1 MDEVKLSSQVL
12 ALDGD
17 GGAAVLDV
25 LLQVRKELVAER
37 ARLLGAGDE
46 LADDAGGHLGGRV
59 EDLVE
64 DLAVAEAALGVGV
77 LDRGT
82 LGLALAEAQAGG
94 LVAADADLAVGP
106 GEVDGADLDLGGLRG
121 RPQLGLGQAHDGGAE
136 EELLAVLGG
145 AVVGAGVAVADLL
158 ARVARG
164 VEEAVDGVADG
175 LDDLLDGLGAGGG
188 QHADDLVRDGLV
200 PPRAA
205 LGVEEGAVGADAGLE
220 GGLGQH
226 AAEPA
231 GLAKDPAEDE
241 RLVLVVA
248 GAGHE
253 DVAVQGDDP
262 VLHEGDEQVGGG
274 VLVRGQGEVVELAD
288 VGHGRQLVELE
299 VGDGEEHVEAAGRV
313 GGRVQLEDGGRVLGE
328 QVLPDAGGG
337 REGRGPDR
345 VDDDGAV
352 GLADLDVEVGVL
364 VVRDPLVGIGGRGAR
379 GQDGNA
385 SRELGALGLAGLGRV
400 LLVVVLILGRGVF
413 GIVLGG
419 LGSLGHGH
427 GLGLSSS
434 GLGCGSGS
442 GSGGRLLLLGHGC
455 VVFSSATEVTAGSL
469 LSRKLFSLP
478 GMAVM
483 GRGASASPLLDWTRD
498 GMLRDESERF
508 MKYPSLTGPK
518 VGVGGVDVAFSLVV
532 LVVGALRWML
542 ERGFFANAEVY
553 CSYNN
558 NLGRLR
564 FQEANELRQY
574 CRGME
579 SVGGCGYRYRKSKA
593 EERYRREEIRAG
605 TEGGRGGIKTLL
617 GCRKMGDMERRPP

>member
-1 MDEVKLSSQVL
+1 MIQLTIGRGLVLDNVVGLDADLLVVDGVGPEVVAL
-12 ALDGD
+12 ALGLGLD

-25 LLQVRKELVAER
+25 VLQVGKELVGEGAG
-37 ARLLGAGDE
+37 LLGAGDE
-46 LADDAGGHLGGRV
+46 LADDAGGHLGRGV
-59 EDLVE
+59 EDPVE

-77 LDRGT
+77 LDGGA
-82 LGLALAEAQAGG
+82 LGQGLAEAQAGG
-94 LVAADADLAVGP
+94 LVAADADVGVSA

-175 LDDLLDGLGAGGG
+175 ADDLLDGVGAGGG
-188 QHADDLVRDGLV
+188 QQGDDLVRDGLV
-200 PPRAA
+200 APRAA
-205 LGVEEGAVGADAGLE
+205 LGVEQGAVGADAGVE

-253 DVAVQGDDP
+253 HVAVQGDDP

-299 VGDGEEHVEAAGRV
+299 VGDGEEHVEARGRV
-313 GGRVQLEDGGRVLGE
+313 GGRVQVEDGDGEGRVRVGVRGE

-352 GLADLDVEVGVL
+352 GLADPDVEVGVL
-364 VVRDPLVGIGGRGAR
+364 VVRDPLVGLGGRGAS
-379 GQDGNA
+379 GQDGDA

-400 LLVVVLILGRGVF
+400 LLVVLVLGRGVL
-413 GIVLGG
+413 GVILGG
-419 LGSLGHGH
+419 LNLGGCR
-427 GLGLSSS
+427 S
-434 GLGCGSGS
+434 GIRSGS
-442 GSGGRLLLLGHGC
+442 NGRLPLLGYGRCCCCRRSLLLG
-455 VVFSSATEVTAGSL
+455 
-469 LSRKLFSLP
+469 
-478 GMAVM
+478 
-483 GRGASASPLLDWTRD
+483 D
-498 GMLRDESERF
+498 GGD
-508 MKYPSLTGPK
+508 
-518 VGVGGVDVAFSLVV
+518 GGLLVV
-532 LVVGALRWML
+532 EEALFPAGHGGHGSWCLGIAVVGLDQGRDAAGRVGALHEVSVLDGPKGGSGRRGRGIFVGGLGRRGSARFRWGFV
-542 ERGFFANAEVY
+542 RIGFFLGENAGFDNY
-553 CSYNN
+553 CSFKDD
-558 NLGRLR
+558 LGRLR
-564 FQEANELRQY
+564 FQANDLRQY
-574 CRGME
+574 CKDMG
-579 SVGGCGYRYRKSKA
+579 S
-593 EERYRREEIRAG
+593 
-605 TEGGRGGIKTLL
+605 GRGGGVSRL
-617 GCRKMGDMERRPP
+617 